1 MSGRFEGFRRFR
13 RVGRGCGLRQ
23 FCTVRLS
30 PNVVEG
36 LSHVSR
42 SESEGERGGYG
53 DGAGDGRAGWLT
65 GRERL

>member
-1 MSGRFEGFRRFR
+1 MVKIIYLWSKLIGSSLQGFSGI
-13 RVGRGCGLRQ
+13 
-23 FCTVRLS
+23 
-30 PNVVEG
+30 NVVEG